1 MKKVLSFLKWFF
13 VVAFILIVL
22 LSILTWWYI
31 KSEEKQLSGENTTI
45 VDTSNFKTQFGRI
58 AIKNI
63 GVLSADQD
71 SILPNRTILI
81 NNELIEYV
89 GEARSIPNSYT
100 IIDGQGKYL
109 IPGLI
114 DTHIHPYRS
123 KNDLLLFLA
132 NGITHVATMSSW
144 RGLFLEWRE
153 EAKNGALMPQLYVAA
168 GPMNSAEDFR
178 SKVYGLLGPIPLF
191 NDPDQT
197 KRVVAEFK
205 QLGYDGLKAYSLDR
219 DNYFAVSEASKEFN
233 IPMLGH
239 LTPAVTLED
248 LFESNQSQVAHV
260 EEITKAMEREFGGR
274 SKIYYDNTEAYLSF
288 VKENADSIAKRIKA
302 KNITISTTV
311 NVYPR
316 IKQQDLDLAGYLK
329 SIELE
334 YVNPGI
340 LEGSVFSPGWLPGSN
355 RYEDRSNTNPEG
367 IKRANIYW
375 DTYIEAVNI
384 MTLAFARNGVNL
396 TAGTDAG
403 NPGVVPG
410 FSLHDELE
418 HLADIGLNNKYVLNT
433 ATKNAAKWIGSNAGI
448 VEEGKTADLVILND
462 NPLVNIE
469 NTRDIFGVI
478 LRGNYLE
485 RSQLD
490 EILKSIKNA
499 NTESRKISIEEY
511 LVK

>member
-1 MKKVLSFLKWFF
+1 MKKVLTFLKWFF
-13 VVAFILIVL
+13 GVVFILII
-22 LSILTWWYI
+22 ILTISAVWYA
-31 KSEEKQLSGENTTI
+31 KSEEKQLSGENTTT
-45 VDTSNFKTQFGRI
+45 VDASSFKIHVGKI

-63 GVLSADQD
+63 GVLSSTQD

-81 NNELIEYV
+81 NDETIEYV
-89 GEARSIPNSYT
+89 GQARSIPNNYT

-132 NGITHVATMSSW
+132 NGVTHVATMSSW
-144 RGLFLEWRE
+144 RGLYLEWKE
-153 EAKNGALMPQLYVAA
+153 EAKSGGLMPQLYVAA
-168 GPMNSAEDFR
+168 GPMNSAEDYR
-178 SKVYGLLGPIPLF
+178 SKIYGLLGPIPIF
-191 NDPDQT
+191 NDTLET
-197 KRVVAEFK
+197 KKSIAEFK
-205 QLGYDGLKAYSLDR
+205 ALGYDALKAYSLDK
-219 DNYFAVSEASKEFN
+219 DNYFAVSQASEKFS
-233 IPMLGH
+233 IPMIGH

-248 LFESNQSQVAHV
+248 LLNSNQSQVAHV

-274 SKIYYDNTEAYLSF
+274 SKIFYDNTEEYLSF
-288 VKENADSIAKRIKA
+288 LKQNADSIARRIKE

-316 IKQQDLDLAGYLK
+316 AKQQDLDLKGYLK

-340 LEGSVFSPGWLPGSN
+340 LEGSVFNPGWLPGSN
-355 RYEDRSNTNPEG
+355 RYEDTSNTASEG
-367 IKRANIYW
+367 IRNAEIFWN
-375 DTYIEAVNI
+375 TYIQAVNI

-403 NPGVVPG
+403 NTGIVPG
-410 FSLHDELE
+410 FSIHDELE
-418 HLADIGLNNKYVLNT
+418 HLSNLGLDNKYVLNT
-433 ATKNAAKWIGSNAGI
+433 ATKNAAEWLKSNAGI

-462 NPLVNIE
+462 NPLENIV
-469 NTRDIFGVI
+469 NTRNIYAVMV
-478 LRGNYLE
+478 RGKYLD

-490 EILKSIKNA
+490 EILKSVRHA
-499 NTESRKISIEEY
+499 NNESRKISIGEY
-511 LVK
+511 LSN

>member
-1 MKKVLSFLKWFF
+1 MKKVLTFFKWFF
-13 VVAFILIVL
+13 GVAFILIL
-22 LSILTWWYI
+22 FTTIFLFWYV
-31 KSEEKQLSGENTTI
+31 KSEEKQLSGENTAI
-45 VDTSNFKTQFGRI
+45 VDTSNFKTQFGKI
-58 AIKNI
+58 AIVNI
-63 GVLSADQD
+63 GVLSASLD
-71 SILPNRTILI
+71 SILPNRTVLV
-81 NNELIEYV
+81 NNDLIEYV
-89 GEARSIPNSYT
+89 GEARSILNNYT

-144 RGLFLEWRE
+144 RGLYLEWRE
-153 EAKNGALMPQLYVAA
+153 EAKNGALMPQIYVAA

-178 SKVYGLLGPIPLF
+178 SKVYGSLGPIPLF
-191 NDPDQT
+191 NDTLKT
-197 KRVVAEFK
+197 KKAVAEFK
-205 QLGYDGLKAYSLDR
+205 TLGYDALKAYSLNK
-219 DNYFAVSEASKEFN
+219 DNYLAVSQASKKLN
-233 IPMLGH
+233 IPMIGH

-288 VKENADSIAKRIKA
+288 VKENADSIAKRIKER
-302 KNITISTTV
+302 NISISSTV

-316 IKQQDLDLAGYLK
+316 AKQQDLDLKGYLK
-329 SIELE
+329 SMELE

-340 LEGSVFSPGWLPGSN
+340 LEGSVFNPGWLPGSN
-355 RYEDRSNTNPEG
+355 RYEDRSNTDPEG
-367 IKRANIYW
+367 IKKANIYW

-403 NPGVVPG
+403 NAGIVPG

-418 HLADIGLNNKYVLNT
+418 HLADIGLNNKNVLNT
-433 ATKNAAKWIGSNAGI
+433 ATKNAAEWIGSNAGI

-462 NPLVNIE
+462 NPLVNIK
-469 NTRDIFGVI
+469 NTRNIFGVI

-490 EILKSIKNA
+490 EILKSVKNA
-499 NTESRKISIEEY
+499 NNESREISIEDY
-511 LVK
+511 LLQ